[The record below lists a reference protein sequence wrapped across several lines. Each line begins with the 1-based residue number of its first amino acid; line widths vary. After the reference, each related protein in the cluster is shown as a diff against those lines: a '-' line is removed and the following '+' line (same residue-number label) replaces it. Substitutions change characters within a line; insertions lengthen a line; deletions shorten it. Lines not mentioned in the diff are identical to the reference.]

1 MHVDVHE
8 RGSSEYPD
16 EPFLTYLRAR
26 LQRADVAYLR
36 SPVLIA
42 GGFDT
47 RIYALQLAHVL
58 PAFSGRLI
66 VRIFQETNGGQRAG
80 GSLHWC

>member
-1 MHVDVHE
+1 VHE

-16 EPFLTYLRAR
+16 EPLLTYLRAR

-36 SPVLIA
+36 SPVPIA

-80 GSLHWC
+80 GSLHLC